1 MFNNPYNFYPYMN
14 NSINAMNSMGR
25 IGAFGANGALNTAGR
40 IARPSLFKGLSAIK
54 WGSILNNTQKTLNVI
69 NQAIPVYYQIKPMWS
84 NMKSFSRI
92 LTAFNSSDNNESTNN
107 NHSNNSSNKNN
118 FSNNQQKN
126 YQRS

>member
-1 MFNNPYNFYPYMN
+1 MLYYNNLTFIIIQCFSSKV
-14 NSINAMNSMGR
+14 NS
-25 IGAFGANGALNTAGR
+25 F
-40 IARPSLFKGLSAIK
+40 
-54 WGSILNNTQKTLNVI
+54 LNNTQKTLNVI

-118 FSNNQQKN
+118 FSNNQQEN
-126 YQRS
+126 YQRSLKKENTNLEKKETSSNSPTFFIS